1 MNELKLMR
9 FKNQLSTKDQ
19 MRIRVFQGL
28 RPTPASVAE
37 VVSLPYDV
45 VSTAE
50 ARAMAEGKPNNML
63 RVVRAEINFAEG
75 MDPYA
80 DAVYEK
86 AVERFEAMQAAG
98 ALVRETAPCLYI
110 YQQQMGDHIQRGI
123 TALCHVEDYEQ
134 DLIKKHE
141 RTRVAK
147 ENDRT
152 RLTADMSANAG
163 PVFLTFKQNQLIDS
177 LVTGATQ
184 SEPLFDHLAEDGI
197 RHTVWR
203 LLDADPVVEAFKE
216 IPCCYVADGHHRAA
230 SAARVG
236 KERRAANPSHTGEE
250 DYNWFMTVLF
260 PANQLQILPYNR
272 LVNNLNGYSVEAFL
286 LALKKIAEVTLT
298 ILQKPSK
305 PGEVCCYLKGQWY
318 HLKLPEPVDS
328 DPVSRLDVSVLQEQI
343 LAPLLGIADPRTNED
358 IEFVGGIRGTQY
370 LQDAVDS
377 GEAAIAFSMYPVLI
391 EQLMDIADAGQ
402 VMAPKSTWF
411 EPKLRSGFFIHT
423 F

>member
-1 MNELKLMR
+1 
-9 FKNQLSTKDQ
+9 
-19 MRIRVFQGL
+19 MRIRTFQGL

-45 VSTAE
+45 VSTEE
-50 ARAMAEGKPNNML
+50 ARSMAEGKPNNML
-63 RVVRAEINFAEG
+63 RVVRAEINFPVG
-75 MDPYA
+75 MDPYD
-80 DAVYEK
+80 DAVYRK
-86 AVERFEAMQAAG
+86 AVERFQSMQAEQ
-98 ALVRETAPCLYI
+98 ALVREEGPCVYI
-110 YQQQMGDHIQRGI
+110 YQQQMGQHIQRGV
-123 TALCHVEDYEQ
+123 TALCHVDDYDK

-152 RLTADMSANAG
+152 RLTSEMSANAG
-163 PVFLTFKQNQLIDS
+163 PVFLTYKEDTAIDR
-177 LVTGATQ
+177 LVDEGIQ

-203 LLDADPVVEAFKE
+203 VADSAALVDAFKAV
-216 IPCCYVADGHHRAA
+216 PCFYVADGHHRAA

-236 KERRAANPSHTGEE
+236 KERRDANPNHSGEE

-272 LVNNLNGYSVEAFL
+272 LLHHLNGHQPGAL
-286 LALKKIAEVTLT
+286 LRELEQIATT
-298 ILQKPSK
+298 RPTTHPIPAK
-305 PGEVCCYLKGQWY
+305 PGEVCCYLAGQWY
-318 HLKLPEPVDS
+318 AMELPIPSDA
-328 DPVSRLDVSVLQEQI
+328 DPVSRLDVSVLQERI
-343 LAPLLGIADPRTNED
+343 LAPLLGIADPRTSDD

-370 LQDAVDS
+370 LKDAVDS

-391 EQLMDIADAGQ
+391 EQLMEIADAGQ
-402 VMAPKSTWF
+402 IMAPKSTWF